1 LPAICGFYGLKSPDL
16 QASMMLGTVAGRWG
30 KETIMK
36 ACAISILL
44 GLLLVQSGQVV
55 AQEPADRMAAKLSAE
70 RVSDVVAG
78 NYNAD
83 DNINFTLIP
92 YGDKYLLRFDG
103 TPENFVLYGDRVAL
117 GARELKYDTGAIALK
132 ISVWG
137 GVTLYTEDA
146 PAGLP
151 ATRTG
156 DATSPI
162 RLSVPAANLTAALA
176 DEERH
181 LAYTQHM
188 KLQFSADAAI
198 LNGSDDAR
206 AYGFDTLVNS
216 ELGIEHVIATPAGRA
231 AFTQRFDSVRIV
243 EGDKPTIAISGRTLL
258 VSFVPSAGAAGRA
271 SSRAITYALGK
282 MLSLP
287 EPA

>member
-1 LPAICGFYGLKSPDL
+1 MDAGLG
-16 QASMMLGTVAGRWG
+16 A
-30 KETIMK
+30 KENDMSTRG
-36 ACAISILL
+36 ISILF
-44 GLLLVQSGQVV
+44 GLLLLQSGQAV
-55 AQEPADRMAAKLSAE
+55 AQEPADPMAAKLSAE
-70 RVSDVVAG
+70 RVSDVAAG
-78 NYNAD
+78 NYSAD

-103 TPENFVLYGDRVAL
+103 SPENFVLYGDRVAL
-117 GARELKYDTGAIALK
+117 GGRELKYDTGAIALK

-146 PAGLP
+146 PGGLP

-156 DATSPI
+156 DAVIPAK
-162 RLSVPAANLTAALA
+162 LSVAPANLTAALA
-176 DEERH
+176 DEESH
-181 LAYTQHM
+181 LAYIQHL
-188 KLQFSADAAI
+188 KLRFSADAAV
-198 LNGSDDAR
+198 LKGGDDAR

-216 ELGIEHVIATPAGRA
+216 EMGIERLIATQAGRA

-258 VSFVPSAGAAGRA
+258 VSYVPSAGAAGRA

-282 MLSLP
+282 MLSLGVP
-287 EPA
+287 G